1 MKLGNKITSII
12 VSGALATIA
21 LTGCSQAAEQV
32 SPLGLQIG
40 VPDLSILASLP
51 ETSTD
56 DIPADEVVEV
66 VDPETGETT
75 TMTAGETKA
84 TGKTI
89 VPSSGGAS
97 APVASSGSGSSQAP
111 SASTP
116 SAPAHTHSFS
126 IPITQQKYVV
136 DSPVMPRVVCSC
148 GLVFGSTSE
157 WGQHNKSL
165 GFGNSHSYSADFIPE
180 KGHYET
186 VTIGYKCSCGAQ
198 Q

>member
-32 SPLGLQIG
+32 GSLGIQIG
-40 VPDLSILASLP
+40 VPDLSVLASLP

-66 VDPETGETT
+66 VDPDTGETT
-75 TMTAGETKA
+75 TMTAGEAKA

-89 VPSSGGAS
+89 VPSSGSAS
-97 APVASSGSGSSQAP
+97 APVASSGNGSSQAP

-116 SAPAHTHSFS
+116 SAPAHTHSW
-126 IPITQQKYVV
+126 
-136 DSPVMPRVVCSC
+136 SPVYKTVHHNAVTKDVSICNSC
-148 GLVFGSTSE
+148 GADITGATSSHLK
-157 WGQHNKSL
+157 QHMLN
-165 GFGNSHSYSADFIPE
+165 GENASYSG
-180 KGHYET
+180 K
-186 VTIGYKCSCGAQ
+186 TITITPAYDEQVLSHQACSCGATK
-198 Q
+198 

>member
-32 SPLGLQIG
+32 RPLGLQIG
-40 VPDLSILASLP
+40 VPDLSVLASFP
-51 ETSTD
+51 ETSAD
-56 DIPADEVVEV
+56 DIAEDEMVEV
-66 VDPETGETT
+66 VDPDTGETT
-75 TMTAGETKA
+75 TMTAGEAKA

-89 VPSSGGAS
+89 VPSSGSTS

-136 DSPVMPRVVCSC
+136 DSPAVPRVVCSC
-148 GLVFGSTSE
+148 GAVFGSTSE
-157 WGQHNKSL
+157 WSQHNKSL
-165 GFGNSHSYSADFIPE
+165 GFGNSHSYSADSIPE

-186 VTIGYKCSCGAQ
+186 ITVGYKCSCGAQ

>member
-32 SPLGLQIG
+32 GPLGLQIG
-40 VPDLSILASLP
+40 VPDLSVLASLP

-66 VDPETGETT
+66 VDPDTGETT
-75 TMTAGETKA
+75 TMTAGEAKA

-89 VPSSGGAS
+89 VPSSGSAS
-97 APVASSGSGSSQAP
+97 APVASSGNGSSQAP

-136 DSPVMPRVVCSC
+136 DSPAVARIVCNGC
-148 GLVFGSTSE
+148 GTTFGSVDA
-157 WGQHNKSL
+157 WGGHLTRGGTCQSY
-165 GFGNSHSYSADFIPE
+165 HSDSIPE

-186 VTIGYKCSCGAQ
+186 VTVGYKCSCGATQ
-198 Q
+198 